1 MDSKFPDQLFP
12 HFYLDGPPEV
22 KSKHSY
28 GGWGSYERVF
38 AVSAGPCDGD
48 QSSVQH
54 VFESQHTLSGE
65 EWVPLKPAVTPLI
78 PPCEDAKLSSDVLPD
93 PMDFPEHMQ
102 YFYKHHC
109 MDAFSTMG
117 HLLQDNLSF
126 KKKQPKDVLSMSW
139 ANNFIK
145 GLNYKRCEVAFYSRK
160 VRHLHNLV
168 GDVVSDVP
176 PSLLAS
182 LLHEELTSQ
191 REQHRFCADATG
203 GALGYVPLHESQGF
217 SDGCLIYPSGDAMD
231 KLNFHRVVQQF
242 SDDKPPSFLMDSQPF
257 VYYLN
262 GPVRQISSADME
274 DIGNVAVRS
283 DYFCGVWLL
292 GDKRKPLLIDVIQ
305 TKDRFSCI
313 TVSPHFP
320 NELAV
325 VNERGAAYLW
335 TAKKGL
341 QKFRE
346 EDSNLY
352 FNAKSPWRWC
362 EFSCHPRV
370 MVYADRT
377 GAELT
382 DIRSADSNHT
392 LFRIGRTAACMSGE
406 RVILTK
412 YLSKSHAHH
421 HLINTQFSTYI
432 MDERVPSIPMLK
444 WDHMMESPPMFA
456 CDLPAQTPRQTCK
469 LLLGAQRSQEL
480 MLLQYTG
487 GREHVCQ
494 TRGSIQ
500 KLSSPKESLSHLN
513 LLLPH
518 KRHLAQKRLN
528 VPAAGFTAVQKK
540 DYLSVFQLTET
551 GDIFYQ
557 MLKLHTDQTASSN
570 DVPEQSV
577 SVQPTVETG
586 ESENMQSYT
595 DNDNQSVQSD
605 SETEGRQAALRH
617 LEVIDNVDNDG
628 LNTLDT
634 NENIRKEPSSQ
645 SSIGNNPTGSTRP
658 PNPSKDPDLQAAWN
672 KWFKPIF
679 KKAEAKKRHHKFRR
693 IRTDD
698 LKCMMGKKLN
708 KPKEDKWMRLRKDLQ
723 EVMRKKEM
731 LLHGVTYLPHL
742 NVTPVPDPVDPD
754 DWPDDVSQRLAAS
767 WEGQWTYWWEEKLGL
782 NRDEKI
788 AALRRKRRRQKQAK
802 ARKRTSLSGSFTSSV
817 SYQES
822 LSGLSS
828 VESQCLGSDEETLE
842 SSNSQAPDME
852 EWRARPEIH
861 RKSPVI
867 LRRFLNEQ
875 STADKSFRSPK
886 KSPPRPDQNLLTSP
900 SKSQSSIQ
908 VERPTSRTPSVAA
921 GMDLGPPASLPSTQP
936 TSVQSKRRKEFYLSS
951 LPTSQMSTQDSALD
965 GGYPSPRIRLS
976 SPTPSH
982 PSLSSQR
989 VSQFRS
995 LSQASQPKK
1004 KSRMGF

>member
-1 MDSKFPDQLFP
+1 MDSTFPNQLFP

-22 KSKHSY
+22 KPKHSY

-38 AVSAGPCDGD
+38 AVSADPCDGD
-48 QSSVQH
+48 QSWVQH
-54 VFESQHTLSGE
+54 VFESQHTRSGE
-65 EWVPLKPAVTPLI
+65 EWVPVKPAVTPLI
-78 PPCEDAKLSSDVLPD
+78 PPCEDAKVSSGVLPD
-93 PMDFPEHMQ
+93 PMDFPEHMK
-102 YFYKHHC
+102 YFYQHHC

-126 KKKQPKDVLSMSW
+126 KKKQPQDVMSMRW
-139 ANNFIK
+139 ASNFIE
-145 GLNYKRCEVAFYSRK
+145 GLKYKRCEVAFSSRK
-160 VRHLHNLV
+160 IRHLHHIV
-168 GDVVSDVP
+168 GDIVSDVP

-191 REQHRFCADATG
+191 REQQRFCADATG
-203 GALGYVPLHESQGF
+203 GALGYVPLHESPEY

-242 SDDKPPSFLMDSQPF
+242 SDDKPPSFVMDSQPF
-257 VYYLN
+257 VCYLN
-262 GPVRQISSADME
+262 GTVRQISSANME
-274 DIGNVAVRS
+274 DVGNVAVRS
-283 DYFCGVWLL
+283 DYFCAVWLL
-292 GDKRKPLLIDVIQ
+292 GDKTKPLLIDVIQ

-313 TVSPHFP
+313 TVSPHIP

-362 EFSCHPRV
+362 EFSGHPRV

-406 RVILTK
+406 RVILAK

-432 MDERVPSIPMLK
+432 VDERVPSVPMLK

-456 CDLPAQTPRQTCK
+456 CDLPAQTPSQSCK

-557 MLKLHTDQTASSN
+557 ALKVHTDQTASN
-570 DVPEQSV
+570 NGAPEQSV

-586 ESENMQSYT
+586 ESENMQS
-595 DNDNQSVQSD
+595 DNDEQSVQSD
-605 SETEGRQAALRH
+605 SETEGRRAALRH
-617 LEVIDNVDNDG
+617 LEVIDNVDNDD
-628 LNTLDT
+628 LNALDT
-634 NENIRKEPSSQ
+634 NENIRKEPSSH
-645 SSIGNNPTGSTRP
+645 SIGNNPTCPTRP

-679 KKAEAKKRHHKFRR
+679 KKAETKKRHHKFRR
-693 IRTDD
+693 IRTDH
-698 LKCMMGKKLN
+698 LKGMTGKKLN
-708 KPKEDKWMRLRKDLQ
+708 KPKEDKFMSLRKDLQ
-723 EVMRKKEM
+723 EVMRKKGM

-742 NVTPVPDPVDPD
+742 NITPVPDPVDAD

-782 NRDEKI
+782 NQDKKI
-788 AALRRKRRRQKQAK
+788 AALRRKRRRAKQAK
-802 ARKRTSLSGSFTSSV
+802 SHSRTSLSGSFTSSV

-828 VESQCLGSDEETLE
+828 GESQCLGLDDETLE
-842 SSNSQAPDME
+842 NSDSQATDME

-861 RKSPVI
+861 RKSPII

-875 STADKSFRSPK
+875 STAEKASRSPR

-908 VERPTSRTPSVAA
+908 VEQPTSRTPSVAA
-921 GMDLGPPASLPSTQP
+921 GMDLGPPALLPSTRP
-936 TSVQSKRRKEFYLSS
+936 TTVQSKKLKEFYLSS
-951 LPTSQMSTQDSALD
+951 LPTSQISTLDSAPD
-965 GGYPSPRIRLS
+965 GEYSSPRVRLS
-976 SPTPSH
+976 SPTPSSH
-982 PSLSSQR
+982 RSLHSQR
-989 VSQFRS
+989 VPQFRS